1 MKNELSMNVIYYK
14 KLRKMTNK
22 TLAEATGLPEGTIS
36 RIASGQTKEPTLKT
50 LRLLAKALDCTI
62 DDLQTGGTIE
72 PYYLNQETADI
83 AQDIYENPNLRIL
96 FDASKNLSPEDIQAV
111 IEIAKRIQ
119 GTKR

>member
-62 DDLQTGGTIE
+62 DDLQTGGTVE

-83 AQDIYENPNLRIL
+83 AQGIYENPNLRIL

-111 IEIAKRIQ
+111 VEIAKRIQ
-119 GTKR
+119 ATKR

>member
-50 LRLLAKALDCTI
+50 LRLLAKALDCSI
-62 DDLQTGGTIE
+62 DDLQTGGTVE

-111 IEIAKRIQ
+111 VEIAKRIQ
-119 GTKR
+119 ATKR

>member
-22 TLAEATGLPEGTIS
+22 SLAEATGLPEGTIS
-36 RIASGQTKEPTLKT
+36 RIASGETKEPKLKT

-62 DDLQTGGTIE
+62 DDLQTGGTVE
-72 PYYLNQETADI
+72 PYYLNQEMADI

-111 IEIAKRIQ
+111 VEIAKRIQ
-119 GTKR
+119 ATKR

>member
-22 TLAEATGLPEGTIS
+22 TLSEATGLPEGTIS

-62 DDLQTGGTIE
+62 DDLQTGGTVE

-83 AQDIYENPNLRIL
+83 AQGIYENPNLRIL

-111 IEIAKRIQ
+111 VEIAKRIQ
-119 GTKR
+119 ATKR

>member
-22 TLAEATGLPEGTIS
+22 TLAKATGLPEGTIS
-36 RIASGQTKEPTLKT
+36 RIASGETKEPKLKT

-62 DDLQTGGTIE
+62 DDLQAGGTVE

-111 IEIAKRIQ
+111 VEIAKRIQ
-119 GTKR
+119 STKR

>member
-111 IEIAKRIQ
+111 VEIAKRIQ
-119 GTKR
+119 STKR

>member
-22 TLAEATGLPEGTIS
+22 TLAEVTGLPEGTIS

-62 DDLQTGGTIE
+62 DDLQTGGTVE

-111 IEIAKRIQ
+111 VEIAKRIQ
-119 GTKR
+119 ATKR

>member
-62 DDLQTGGTIE
+62 DDLQTGGTVE

-111 IEIAKRIQ
+111 VEIAKRIQ
-119 GTKR
+119 ATKR

>member
-22 TLAEATGLPEGTIS
+22 TLAKATGLPEGTIS
-36 RIASGQTKEPTLKT
+36 RIASGETKEQKLKT

-62 DDLQTGGTIE
+62 DDLQAGGTVE

-111 IEIAKRIQ
+111 VEIAKRIQ
-119 GTKR
+119 STKR

>member
-14 KLRKMTNK
+14 KLQKMTNK

>member
-36 RIASGQTKEPTLKT
+36 RIASGQTKEPTLM
-50 LRLLAKALDCTI
+50 DCTI
-62 DDLQTGGTIE
+62 DDLQTGGTVE

-83 AQDIYENPNLRIL
+83 AQGIYENPNLRIL

-111 IEIAKRIQ
+111 VEIAKRIQ
-119 GTKR
+119 ATKR

>member
-62 DDLQTGGTIE
+62 DDLQGGGTVE

-111 IEIAKRIQ
+111 VEIAKRIQ
-119 GTKR
+119 STKQ